1 MEIVYRLS
9 YYRRLF
15 LISNNPE
22 EFIHYTLNEIVTKE
36 SQNGR
41 AKMQWI
47 LIDVPLGRNI
57 QTIRI
62 EKNMTQEEVA
72 TKLQL
77 MGSTMSRSTLAN
89 IETGRRNIKA
99 NDLKL
104 LKIIF
109 NVDIDVFNSGT
120 DLKSEIASGIK
131 YDLIFLDIYMKDENA
146 IIVFVSRHD
155 ECMIKLFRLGVFAF
169 IKKPIQINILKKVFL
184 EAIIK
189 ILSQISE
196 ERKKN
201 LNKKYTLFLN
211 REV

>member
-1 MEIVYRLS
+1 
-9 YYRRLF
+9 
-15 LISNNPE
+15 
-22 EFIHYTLNEIVTKE
+22 
-36 SQNGR
+36 
-41 AKMQWI
+41 
-47 LIDVPLGRNI
+47 
-57 QTIRI
+57 
-62 EKNMTQEEVA
+62 MTQEEVA

-155 ECMIKLFRLGVFAF
+155 ECMIKLFCLGVFAF

-196 ERKKN
+196 E
-201 LNKKYTLFLN
+201 
-211 REV
+211 